1 MRNFL
6 TARPS
11 VLNIF
16 DTARKQYDFDKNY
29 TDRDPVTPTG
39 EMWLLPSSHWLT
51 VLLLLIGHTAQHQN
65 KGRRCIY

>member
-1 MRNFL
+1 MCLEICAAVQTKIERRL
-6 TARPS
+6 KIP
-11 VLNIF
+11 VLIRTLF
-16 DTARKQYDFDKNY
+16 Y

-65 KGRRCIY
+65 KGRR